1 MQARGSLDCCDCG
14 RFFLVLIADC
24 TAGCRAPT
32 SGATGASAHTA
43 AQLPAQLPVHEA
55 AGRIAPAV
63 EAVGTFASRW
73 PVLRP
78 GQLHA
83 WLRRSP
89 REKKST
95 RAVTDAQEHPSVSC
109 SPVSGTTD
117 LCIHTETTMRKMKMR
132 CHYSAARKRNVKR
145 MKMKSSEN
153 VRKRKR

>member
-1 MQARGSLDCCDCG
+1 MELPSSHLGRQCTYGRAAAR
-14 RFFLVLIADC
+14 A
-24 TAGCRAPT
+24 TASTRGDWPYSPR
-32 SGATGASAHTA
+32 
-43 AQLPAQLPVHEA
+43 
-55 AGRIAPAV
+55 AV
-63 EAVGTFASRW
+63 ETVGTFASRW